1 MLRVP
6 PSTSKALL
14 SKSPAAPSRTVKV
27 VSSLVELVSLPS
39 SGASFVPLMVI
50 VSVAVLVLP
59 SASVIV
65 YVYTSS
71 SVSPSLSAFTA
82 LFVLSSVYVY
92 VPSAFS
98 TSAPYVRSP
107 VQAVT
112 APAAA
117 GPSPPISSA
126 TSPVPAPVVPN
137 TLPVASGAVSSVTL
151 AASALACGRLSVMYT
166 SSVSLPSTPLTSFT
180 TTGMLSRIGALF
192 VFVCTFGS

>member
-1 MLRVP
+1 MSPASVP
-6 PSTSKALL
+6 LPSTIVTTG
-14 SKSPAAPSRTVKV
+14 AASVR
-27 VSSLVELVSLPS
+27 
-39 SGASFVPLMVI
+39 PLIVT

-65 YVYTSS
+65 YVYTSF

-98 TSAPYVRSP
+98 TSVPWPILP
-107 VQAVT
+107 VYAVT
-112 APAAA
+112 APPA
-117 GPSPPISSA
+117 GAPSPPISSA

-137 TLPVASGAVSSVTL
+137 TLPVATGAVSSVTL

-180 TTGMLSRIGALF
+180 TTGMLSRIG
-192 VFVCTFGS
+192 VPPVCVSTFGSYV